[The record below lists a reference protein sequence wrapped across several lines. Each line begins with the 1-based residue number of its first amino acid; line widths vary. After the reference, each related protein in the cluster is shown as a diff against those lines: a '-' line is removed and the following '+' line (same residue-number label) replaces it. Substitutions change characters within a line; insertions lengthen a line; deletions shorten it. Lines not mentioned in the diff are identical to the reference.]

1 MVKIY
6 AVLVVLLFLSCNKTE
21 NRNETIIKPIGKG
34 KITTIAD
41 GYDVKRVNLWS
52 SVSSER
58 KIIAYMTNGEEVLIL
73 KDADPYY
80 LVESANKDGRKG
92 YCMKGFII
100 LSE

>member
-1 MVKIY
+1 MFKIY
-6 AVLVVLLFLSCNKTE
+6 VALLVLLVLSCNKTE
-21 NRNETIIKPIGKG
+21 NQNETITKSIGKG

-52 SVSSER
+52 SISSER
-58 KIIAYMTNGEEVLIL
+58 KIVAYMTKGEKVIIL

-80 LVESANKDGRKG
+80 LVESANMDGRKG
-92 YCMKGFII
+92 YCMKDLVI